1 MRKFTSTLI
10 LIMTFVAASLWAQAP
25 NVDSTQ
31 PKQIGKYSDL
41 LERLQAADMT
51 IDFSE
56 LRQSYIQSDEY
67 KPYRDDILENQTKMQ
82 KALKKGDFAKART
95 AAESILNKDYLNL
108 EAHLICQ
115 ICSDSL
121 GDVGRAQFHG
131 WVLDGLLDAILASG
145 DGLTQA
151 TAYHVLTV
159 SEEYAVL
166 DVLGL
171 RSEQQSLEHGDDGS
185 SYDVFRAKDKS
196 SGEKREIFFD
206 ITPMMAALDKM
217 FD

>member
-1 MRKFTSTLI
+1 MRKFINTLI

-25 NVDSTQ
+25 DVDSTQ
-31 PKQIGKYSDL
+31 SKQTGKYSDL

-51 IDFSE
+51 INFSE
-56 LRQSYIQSDEY
+56 LRQSYVQSDEY

-82 KALKKGDFAKART
+82 KALKKGNFAEART
-95 AAESILNKDYLNL
+95 AAESILKKEYLNL
-108 EAHLICQ
+108 EAHLICRVS
-115 ICSDSL
+115 SDSL
-121 GDVGRAQFHG
+121 GETGRAEFHA
-131 WVLDGLLDAILASG
+131 WVLDGLIDAILASG

-159 SEEYAVL
+159 SEEYVVL

-171 RSEQQSLEHGDDGS
+171 RSEQQSLQHADDGT
-185 SYDVFRAKDKS
+185 SYDVFNVKDKN
-196 SGEKREIFFD
+196 SGEKREIYFD

>member
-1 MRKFTSTLI
+1 MRKFTGTLI
-10 LIMTFVAASLWAQAP
+10 LIVTVVAASLWAQAP
-25 NVDSTQ
+25 DVDSTQ

-67 KPYRDDILENQTKMQ
+67 KPYRDDILESQTKMQ
-82 KALKKGDFAKART
+82 KALKKRNFAEART
-95 AAESILNKDYLNL
+95 AAESILNSDYLNL
-108 EAHLICQ
+108 EAHMVCEVT
-115 ICSDSL
+115 SDSL
-121 GDVGRAQFHG
+121 GEISRAHFHG
-131 WVLDGLLDAILASG
+131 WVCDGLLDAILASG
-145 DGLTQA
+145 DGLSQA

-159 SEEYAVL
+159 SEEYVVL

-171 RSEQQSLEHGDDGS
+171 QSRGQSLEHADDGT
-185 SYDVFRAKDKS
+185 SYDIFKVKDKN
-196 SGEKREIFFD
+196 SGEKREVYFN

>member
-1 MRKFTSTLI
+1 MRKFTGILI
-10 LIMTFVAASLWAQAP
+10 LIVTLVAASLWAQAP
-25 NVDSTQ
+25 DIDSTQ

-56 LRQSYIQSDEY
+56 LRQSYVQSDEY

-82 KALKKGDFAKART
+82 KALKKRNFAGART

-115 ICSDSL
+115 ISSDSL

-131 WVLDGLLDAILASG
+131 WVLDGLLNAILASG
-145 DGLTQA
+145 DGLSQA

-171 RSEQQSLEHGDDGS
+171 QSEQQSLQHADDGT
-185 SYDVFRAKDKS
+185 SYDMFKVKDKKN
-196 SGEKREIFFD
+196 GEKREVYFD